1 MDETVT
7 PAVDAVALAQ
17 LGWLFISA
25 ALVFLMQ
32 AGFALIET
40 GSVRHKNS
48 VNVALKNILDL
59 CVSFPAFFIVGFSL
73 MFGSTVSGWVGT
85 PSFFLHN
92 LTVQTLAIDPTTLAF
107 FLFQATFCA
116 TAATIVSGAVAERCR
131 FMPYFL
137 VSIGVSVVI
146 YPLFGHWVWGGGW
159 LGAMGYHDF
168 AGSSVVHMLGAG
180 VALAGVQKLGPRIGR
195 FDSQGRPKKIPASSM
210 PLVAIGAVLLAFC
223 WVGFNGGSAPL
234 GNKTAL
240 ILVNTLNAA
249 CFGGLAALL
258 LSWAFG
264 GLTSVDLVINGF
276 LGGLVAITA
285 NCDIVSVPASAL
297 IGLSGGLAVCIGT
310 YVLER
315 LRLDDA
321 VGAIPVHGFA
331 GLTGILLTA
340 VLAPAAWLHEQ
351 ETTRFAFLGVQA
363 LGGFTCLAWSWFA
376 GWLLWSF
383 IGRIL
388 PLRISAAEEAVGL
401 NYSEHKVEDP
411 VAGLTLALIAAQS
424 GRDHAVTL
432 DDVRDGDLAP
442 MAQAVDRLLAKH
454 RAARQDTQKW
464 ADGLGELAS
473 RLREAQ
479 HHGNRSTQV
488 HGERLSEATRSLEN
502 LLAWIDREKAASPV
516 FPVLADLVQNI
527 RQRFDELSRHLPQTV
542 ERWRAVQ
549 KATEGLDE
557 LALALRNA
565 SR

>member
-1 MDETVT
+1 MDETVP
-7 PAVDAVALAQ
+7 PAIDAIALAQ
-17 LGWLFISA
+17 LGWLLISA

-32 AGFALIET
+32 AGFALIES
-40 GSVRHKNS
+40 GAVRHKNS

-73 MFGSTVSGWVGT
+73 MFGTTISGWVGH
-85 PSFFLHN
+85 PDFFLHN
-92 LTVQTLAIDPTTLAF
+92 LTVHSLTVDPTTLSF

-131 FMPYFL
+131 FLPYFL
-137 VSIGVSVVI
+137 VSIGVSIVI

-159 LGAMGYHDF
+159 LGALGYHDF

-195 FDSQGRPKKIPASSM
+195 FDAQGRPKKIPSSSL

-234 GNKTAL
+234 GENTAL

-258 LSWAFG
+258 LSWALG
-264 GLTSVDLVINGF
+264 GLSSVDLVINGF

-297 IGLSGGLAVCIGT
+297 IGLGGGLAVCVGT
-310 YVLER
+310 HVLER

-340 VLAPAAWLHEQ
+340 LLAPSAWLHEH
-351 ETTRFAFLGVQA
+351 ESTRLAFFGVQA
-363 LGGFTCLAWSWFA
+363 LGGLTCLSWSWFA
-376 GWLLWSF
+376 GWVLWSV
-383 IGRIL
+383 IGRFL
-388 PLRISAAEEAVGL
+388 PLRIGAAEEAVGL

-411 VAGLTLALIAAQS
+411 VAGLTLALVAAQA
-424 GRDHAVTL
+424 GRDHAFSL

-454 RAARQDTQKW
+454 RTARQNTQQW

-479 HHGNRSTQV
+479 HHGNRSTQA
-488 HGERLSEATRSLEN
+488 HGERLTEAMKSLEN
-502 LLAWIDREKAASPV
+502 LLAWIDREKATSPV
-516 FPVLADLVQNI
+516 FPVLADLVYQM
-527 RQRFDELSRHLPQTV
+527 RHRFDEMSRNLPQTV

-549 KATEGLDE
+549 QATEGLDE